1 MSRHPEVKWA
11 ERLDKV
17 YLTIQLPDAKD
28 ANVDVQPDGTF
39 TFSGSAGSANNK
51 YELELTLHDKI
62 NKEESKINKGMRSIF
77 CVLVK
82 EEPCWWKKLLRGDG
96 KTPHYIKV
104 DWDKWADEDE
114 EGGDVDVGGMDFSN
128 LGGMEGMGGMG
139 GMANMMGGMGGMA
152 NMMGGMGGMANMMGG
167 MGAEGMDD
175 DLEGSEDEEE
185 AEKPQLDEAENPKD
199 EGAKTQTAPST

>member
-128 LGGMEGMGGMG
+128 LGGMEGM
-139 GMANMMGGMGGMA
+139 
-152 NMMGGMGGMANMMGG
+152 ANMMGG